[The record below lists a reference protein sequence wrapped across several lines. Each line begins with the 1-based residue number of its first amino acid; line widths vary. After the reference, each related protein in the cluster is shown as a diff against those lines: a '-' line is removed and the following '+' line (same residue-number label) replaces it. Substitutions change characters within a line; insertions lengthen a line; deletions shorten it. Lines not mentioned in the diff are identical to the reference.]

1 MLGCVGLG
9 WVGPWSLFVP
19 ARSGRSVGS
28 WVGLGWVG
36 AVRLGWVVLV
46 WHETDKGLARR
57 VEDSSDQETLE
68 AVSLYFGSIARGRR
82 MRRRA

>member
-1 MLGCVGLG
+1 MG
-9 WVGPWSLFVP
+9 WVGVGVCLCLSPFLAVWSAL
-19 ARSGRSVGS
+19 GLG

-68 AVSLYFGSIARGRR
+68 AVSLYFGSTARGRR